1 MEKIGKYVAPPY
13 APLIVRLF
21 KDSVRAMQLALFQPD
36 QPPNTGTLLRLGAC
50 MNMPVHVI
58 EPCGFPFSPKAVKRY
73 AMDYADHVDLRHH
86 LDWQSF
92 EDWRNS
98 SGDRLI
104 LLTTKASGSFT
115 AFDFQPSDILMVGSE
130 SSGAPDYVHQAADAR
145 VTIPMNPAVR
155 SLNVA
160 VAAAMVM
167 GEALRQTDLYP
178 EPGAA
183 DG

>member
-1 MEKIGKYVAPPY
+1 
-13 APLIVRLF
+13 
-21 KDSVRAMQLALFQPD
+21 MQLALFQPD

-73 AMDYADHVDLRHH
+73 AMDYADHVDLHHH
-86 LDWQSF
+86 LDWNAF
-92 EDWRNS
+92 ENWRKAEGS
-98 SGDRLI
+98 RLI
-104 LLTTKASGSFT
+104 LLTTKTDTLFT
-115 AFDFQPSDILMVGSE
+115 GFEFAPTDILMVGSE
-130 SSGAPDYVHQAADAR
+130 SSGAPDFVHQAASAR

-167 GEALRQTDLYP
+167 GEALRQTNQYP
-178 EPGAA
+178 G
-183 DG
+183 